1 MQYWLLYTRPYI
13 YDGVCVRMLLSVS
26 AADQAAEILYAF
38 SLDLRLVKLVPVNY
52 CFYKKLILKLFSVCC
67 RYILYMNHLV
77 LLVVGQNLRIHGLGS
92 A

>member
-52 CFYKKLILKLFSVCC
+52 CFKKK
-67 RYILYMNHLV
+67 
-77 LLVVGQNLRIHGLGS
+77 
-92 A
+92 